1 MRHRLVQAWL
11 KEHTPLEPLLLEG
24 SGSDPLLAERI
35 AAVAEGSEA
44 RYVELLKRN
53 DEELDRVASSIAV
66 PETWFFRYP
75 QSFKYLAEF
84 LGGRRDAGSV
94 TIASVGCA
102 AGEEPLSIAMT
113 ALHAGLPP
121 AAIRIEAIDQSST
134 ALRRA
139 ESGVYGP
146 ASIRTEIPA
155 WAAVFMQ
162 HGDRGVRVDPEVRRL
177 VRFSRGDA
185 TASGTLSMVP
195 RFDVIFCRNL
205 MIYLS
210 EAARARLLDTL
221 TQSLAPDG
229 LLFVGHAEPLLC
241 TQSGL
246 RPVEAAQA
254 FCLRRARS
262 AATPPVTQSDAPRP
276 LRTGVVS
283 KPVVPPR
290 PSVTQQRSVAITVEP
305 DLAAARELADA
316 GRMRECETLIRDL
329 SARGEPSAEA
339 LELLGM
345 TRMSVDDID
354 AARTCFEQ
362 SLYLDPDR
370 AAAILQLAMIHE
382 KSGDLRRADVYWQ
395 RARRIAD
402 RLRGETAT

>member
-11 KEHTPLEPLLLEG
+11 REHTPLEPLLLEG
-24 SGSDPLLAERI
+24 SVLDPLLAERI
-35 AAVAEGSEA
+35 AAAADGSEVK
-44 RYVELLKRN
+44 YVELLRRC
-53 DEELDRVASSIAV
+53 EGELDRVMSSIAV

-75 QSFKYLAEF
+75 ESFKHLAAF
-84 LGGRRDAGSV
+84 LGERRDAGSV

-113 ALHAGLPP
+113 ALHAGVPP
-121 AAIRIEAIDQSST
+121 AAIRIEAIDRSPA
-134 ALRRA
+134 ALLRA
-139 ESGVYGP
+139 EAGVYGP

-155 WAAVFMQ
+155 WAAVFME

-185 TASGTLSMVP
+185 TLSGTLSAGS
-195 RFDVIFCRNL
+195 RFDVIFCRNV

-241 TQSGL
+241 GRSGL
-246 RPVEAAQA
+246 RPVEASQA
-254 FCLRRARS
+254 FCLGRARPAVTAPLTLPEAPRHVRADVASRPAVPSRPTVARHRS
-262 AATPPVTQSDAPRP
+262 AA
-276 LRTGVVS
+276 
-283 KPVVPPR
+283 
-290 PSVTQQRSVAITVEP
+290 IEMEP
-305 DLAAARELADA
+305 DLAAARELANA
-316 GRMRECETLIRDL
+316 GRMRECEALIRGL
-329 SARGEPSAEA
+329 SAGNEPSAEA
-339 LELLGM
+339 FELLGM
-345 TRMSVDDID
+345 TRMSVDDFD
-354 AARTCFEQ
+354 AARVCFEQ

-382 KSGDLRRADVYWQ
+382 KNGDLRRADVYWQ

-402 RLRGETAT
+402 RRGGEAAT